1 MLPMAPPPLD
11 SGQTF
16 DGLGFARTLP
26 HQPGVYRYYN
36 AAGKLLYVG
45 KARDLQKRV
54 SSYFQKTQED
64 PRIALMVENIARVE
78 FTIVPTEIDAL
89 VLESRLIKVEKP
101 HYNLQLREGSGYPY
115 LHLSTEKDIPQL
127 QVHRGKRGKTGRYFG
142 PFPSRDAVYRSHD
155 LLQKHFGLRTCSD
168 SFFSHR
174 SRPCLEYQIGRCTA
188 PCVELITREA
198 YKDRVKELELL
209 LEGKSET
216 LMQQMQ
222 EHMEQSSA
230 ELNFEAAAQWR
241 DRISSLRHVQSKV
254 SVEMGEG
261 SFDAIGIAQESGV
274 ASLSIVTVRDG
285 QVVGIKDLKLSPP
298 WDTSNEDLLSQ
309 FIAQHYLEGDAPIPA
324 EILVSTLPEDATALE
339 TALSGK
345 KKVSIKANVR
355 SERRIQLDLA
365 INNAKASLDVSLQSK
380 RLWEKRWESLV
391 SLLGLSEHP
400 KRIECFDISHTMGQ
414 ATVASC
420 VVFGPAGPTKSA
432 YRRYN
437 IDGITP
443 GDDYAAMRQ
452 AVDRRLRGN
461 TPPPDLLLVDG
472 GAGQVAQ
479 AVEIARGMG
488 LAFPIVGVSKG
499 PERRAGEEDLIVDDG
514 RREIHPGPAS
524 PGLHLIQAVRDEA
537 HRFAIEGHR
546 KRRERAATSSVLERI
561 PNVGP
566 ARRQALLNAFGGIQ
580 GLKQATVEAIAQ
592 VPGIGRDLA
601 DQIVIALRS

>member
-1 MLPMAPPPLD
+1 MALTSID
-11 SGQTF
+11 SGHVF
-16 DGLGFARTLP
+16 DGLGFAKTLP

-45 KARDLQKRV
+45 KAKDLQKRV

-64 PRIALMVENIARVE
+64 PRIALMVENIARAE
-78 FTIVPTEIDAL
+78 FTVVPTEIDAL

-115 LHLSTEKDIPQL
+115 LHLSTDKDIPQL
-127 QVHRGKRGKTGRYFG
+127 RVHRGKRGKTGRYFG
-142 PFPSRDAVYRSHD
+142 PFPSREAVYRSHD

-168 SFFSHR
+168 SFFAHR

-198 YKDRVKELELL
+198 YKGRVKELELL

-222 EHMEQSSA
+222 ERMEQSSS

-324 EILVSTLPEDATALE
+324 EILVSTLPENVSALE
-339 TALSGK
+339 AALSGK

-365 INNAKASLDVSLQSK
+365 INNAKAGLDVSLQSK
-380 RLWEKRWESLV
+380 RLWEQRWENLV
-391 SLLGLSEHP
+391 ALLALPERP

-437 IDGITP
+437 ISGITP

-461 TPPPDLLLVDG
+461 TPPPDLLLIDG

-488 LAFPIVGVSKG
+488 LTFPIVGVSKG

-514 RREIHPGPAS
+514 KREIHPGPAS

-546 KRRERAATSSVLERI
+546 RRRERAATTSVLERI